1 MELIPYQEIVSKL
14 RKKRKKNDLQQQ
26 MLADLL
32 DISPSK
38 LSLIE
43 KNRREADYTT
53 IYNIWKKLEEIEEDS
68 EEQKTARDLMSTPI
82 TYLNVDDTVE
92 DASVIMK
99 DKDFSQLPIKEE
111 GEIVGSIKE
120 TDLLEVTNPDK
131 KLKKVISKKFPIVYP
146 ETSRI
151 PIKELLKENSALI
164 VESRGGKPQGII
176 TKMNLI

>member
-68 EEQKTARDLMSTPI
+68 EEQETARDLMSTPI
-82 TYLNVDDTVE
+82 TYLCVNDTAE
-92 DASVIMK
+92 KASKVMRK
-99 DKDFSQLPIKEE
+99 NDFSQLPVKRDQQ
-111 GEIVGSIKE
+111 IVGSIKDK
-120 TDLLEVTNPDK
+120 DLMDVGDPDK
-131 KLKKVISKKFPIVYP
+131 KIKEIMSEKFPTVYP
-146 ETSRI
+146 ETSRR
-151 PIKELLKENSALI
+151 PIKELLKESSGLI
-164 VESRGGKPQGII
+164 VKTRKGNPKGII
-176 TKMNLI
+176 AKFDLL